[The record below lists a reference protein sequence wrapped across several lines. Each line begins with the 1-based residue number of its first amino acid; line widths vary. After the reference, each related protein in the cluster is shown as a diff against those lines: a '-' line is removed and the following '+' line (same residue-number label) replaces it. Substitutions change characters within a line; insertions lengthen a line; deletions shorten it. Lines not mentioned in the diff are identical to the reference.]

1 MGKRFTAILNSRLN
15 NYLEENNL
23 LNETQA
29 GFQSSYSTADN
40 IIVMHA
46 LIEYLRVRRLKLSFA
61 FTDFQKAF
69 DIVWRVGLWQ
79 RLIKC

>member
-29 GFQSSYSTADN
+29 GVRSSYSTADN
-40 IIVMHA
+40 IFVIHA
-46 LIEYLRVRRLKLSFA
+46 LIEYLRVRRLKFHCA
-61 FTDFQKAF
+61 FMAF
-69 DIVWRVGLWQ
+69 DSVWWA
-79 RLIKC
+79 